1 MEEAKVSQQEIK
13 FIAEFLD
20 SFDLDEE
27 IEYDEEGNDVRAMAA
42 AAAANNAS
50 DASGGDVDIVTHKHL
65 EKVGRRSP
73 FGLSWKVGSLS
84 QLTELR

>member
-27 IEYDEEGNDVRAMAA
+27 IEYDEEGNDVRGAIQL
-42 AAAANNAS
+42 NFNRLFN
-50 DASGGDVDIVTHKHL
+50 VIFNRVFIVL
-65 EKVGRRSP
+65 
-73 FGLSWKVGSLS
+73 LSVL
-84 QLTELR
+84 